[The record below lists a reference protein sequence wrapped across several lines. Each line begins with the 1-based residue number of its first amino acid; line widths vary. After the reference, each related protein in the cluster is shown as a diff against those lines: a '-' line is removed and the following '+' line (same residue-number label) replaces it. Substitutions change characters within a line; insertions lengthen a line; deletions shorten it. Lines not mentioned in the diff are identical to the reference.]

1 MLLTLK
7 NTVKPLV
14 ENTMRFASIQQKKTE
29 QQPTKKKKLN
39 LLRRKRYMHENN
51 VEYPSDKALGD

>member
-14 ENTMRFASIQQKKTE
+14 ENTMRFASVQQKKTE
-29 QQPTKKKKLN
+29 QQPTKKKLN
-39 LLRRKRYMHENN
+39 LNRRKASRMKEK